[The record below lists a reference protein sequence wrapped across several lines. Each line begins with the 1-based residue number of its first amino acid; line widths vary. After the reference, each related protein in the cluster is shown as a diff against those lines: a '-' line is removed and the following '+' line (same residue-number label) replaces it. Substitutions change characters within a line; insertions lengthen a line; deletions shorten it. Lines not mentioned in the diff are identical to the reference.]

1 MNPLEALQ
9 SYAFITGSSPQEV
22 LQHFLSIRLDSIKVA
37 LTVSS
42 PDPRAMLHVIRSIR
56 STISDVTT
64 LFPFTFQS
72 TINEL
77 KSTSL
82 LSHEDLHMNLQRRR
96 ANIEL
101 WISPD
106 LRKFM
111 IWTKSELLDNSKV
124 EQLLN
129 SWTSQIENLLVN
141 NVGGLFVEI
150 RDLEVLCTLRREIIS
165 LLSETEENSTPFEEH
180 LNVILLNEIS
190 NQITRLMGARVKKIH
205 ELETIAKEL
214 ISRFKGNQS
223 SENADSSRR
232 C

>member
-22 LQHFLSIRLDSIKVA
+22 LQHFLSFRLDSIKVA

-42 PDPRAMLHVIRSIR
+42 PNSRAMLHVIRSIR
-56 STISDVTT
+56 STISDVST
-64 LFPFTFQS
+64 LFPFAFQS

-82 LSHEDLHMNLQRRR
+82 LSHEDLRVNLQRRR

-101 WISPD
+101 WINSD

-150 RDLEVLCTLRREIIS
+150 RDLEILCTLRREIIS
-165 LLSETEENSTPFEEH
+165 LL
-180 LNVILLNEIS
+180 
-190 NQITRLMGARVKKIH
+190 
-205 ELETIAKEL
+205 
-214 ISRFKGNQS
+214 
-223 SENADSSRR
+223 